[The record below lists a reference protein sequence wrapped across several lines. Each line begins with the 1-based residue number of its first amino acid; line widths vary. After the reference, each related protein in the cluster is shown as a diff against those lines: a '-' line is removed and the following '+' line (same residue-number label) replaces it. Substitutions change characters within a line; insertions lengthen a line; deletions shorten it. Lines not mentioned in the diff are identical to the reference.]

1 MLILICCP
9 ECPSPAEVTDR
20 FVLAS
25 TDGPIDH
32 LGLRCAAG
40 HLFRMPADSLSA
52 GAQAALRQQEAAVPR
67 GSVLR

>member
-1 MLILICCP
+1 MLILISCP
-9 ECPSPAEVTDR
+9 ECTRPAEVTDR

-40 HLFRMPADSLSA
+40 HLYRMPADSLTA
-52 GAQAALRQQEAAVPR
+52 GTQAALREQDAAVPH
-67 GSVLR
+67 GSALR